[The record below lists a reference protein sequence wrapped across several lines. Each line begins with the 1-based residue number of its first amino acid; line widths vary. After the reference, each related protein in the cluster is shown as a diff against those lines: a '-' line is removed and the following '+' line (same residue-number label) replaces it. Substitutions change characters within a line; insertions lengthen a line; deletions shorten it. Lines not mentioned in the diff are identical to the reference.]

1 METNLGKIIPTG
13 AGNWNN
19 LTSYEK
25 LTTVWHQ
32 PSKCSYV
39 SKTPNTNK
47 QPDLNPADWQKL
59 ADVSIA
65 YNYAYDQGTYAKNQG
80 DYAKAQGDYA
90 LSQVTGFSTTY
101 LKLNQTTPQ
110 TTVGTFTFPAVN
122 ITNNLSVGNDI
133 NLGGYLTRKKSGL
146 FVYLKEEYT
155 TNIIDPGEFYPITG
169 TFEYNPI
176 ENFTSIGVNST
187 GSRYDGVLKQ
197 FFKVCWASSVYVLN
211 NNTTVTMGLK
221 HNGVLMTNSLI
232 ANVCKIADEMYHI
245 SGAFVIE
252 LSQTDTLQLVVATDL
267 GNDIKFK
274 YCTAAVSVFF

>member
-13 AGNWNN
+13 AGDWNN

-59 ADVSIA
+59 ADVSVA
-65 YNYAYDQGTYAKNQG
+65 YNYAYDKGTYANTQG

-110 TTVGTFTFPAVN
+110 TTVGTFTFPTVNITNDLSVGNNIN
-122 ITNNLSVGNDI
+122 ITNNLSVGNNI
-133 NLGGYLTRKKSGL
+133 NLNGYLTRKKSGL
-146 FVYLKEEYT
+146 FVYLKAEDT
-155 TNIIDPGEFYPITG
+155 TNINVPGEFYPIKG
-169 TFEYNPI
+169 VFEYNPM
-176 ENFTSIGVNST
+176 ENFTSIGVGVGLGMTYWST
-187 GSRYDGVLKQ
+187 DRHMKGNIYS
-197 FFKVCWASSVYVLN
+197 
-211 NNTTVTMGLK
+211 
-221 HNGVLMTNSLI
+221 VLMYSRALRTEELI
-232 ANVCKIADEMYHI
+232 HNFEIQKRLY
-245 SGAFVIE
+245 
-252 LSQTDTLQLVVATDL
+252 LL
-267 GNDIKFK
+267 
-274 YCTAAVSVFF
+274 

>member
-39 SKTPNTNK
+39 SKTLNTNK

-65 YNYAYDQGTYAKNQG
+65 YNYAYDRGTYANTQG
-80 DYAKAQGDYA
+80 DYAKAQGNYA
-90 LSQVTGFSTTY
+90 LTQVTGFSTTY
-101 LKLNQTTPQ
+101 LKLDQTTPQ

-122 ITNNLSVGNDI
+122 ITNNLSVGNNI
-133 NLGGYLTRKKSGL
+133 NLNGYLTRKKSGL

-155 TNIIDPGEFYPITG
+155 TNIINPGTFYPIKG
-169 TFEYNPI
+169 EFRYNPM
-176 ENFTSIGVNST
+176 ENFTYVGAGTT
-187 GSRYDGVLKQ
+187 GSRYNGSLKQ
-197 FFKVCWASSVYVLN
+197 FFKVCWASSIYVLN
-211 NNTTVTMGLK
+211 NNTTVTIGLK
-221 HNGVLMTNSLI
+221 HNGVLMGNSLI
-232 ANVCKIADEMYHI
+232 ANLCKIAGEIYHL
-245 SGAFVIE
+245 SGTFVIE
-252 LSQTDTLQLVVATDL
+252 LSQNDTLQLVVATDK

-274 YCTAAVSVFF
+274 YCTAAVGVFF

>member
-13 AGNWNN
+13 AGDWNN

-59 ADVSIA
+59 ADVSVA
-65 YNYAYDQGTYAKNQG
+65 YNYAYDKGTYANTQG

-122 ITNNLSVGNDI
+122 ITNNLSVGNNINITNDLSVGNDI
-133 NLGGYLTRKKSGL
+133 NL
-146 FVYLKEEYT
+146 
-155 TNIIDPGEFYPITG
+155 N
-169 TFEYNPI
+169 
-176 ENFTSIGVNST
+176 
-187 GSRYDGVLKQ
+187 
-197 FFKVCWASSVYVLN
+197 
-211 NNTTVTMGLK
+211 
-221 HNGVLMTNSLI
+221 
-232 ANVCKIADEMYHI
+232 
-245 SGAFVIE
+245 
-252 LSQTDTLQLVVATDL
+252 
-267 GNDIKFK
+267 
-274 YCTAAVSVFF
+274 